1 MEPKS
6 VNPTRRPQREAKKKA
21 VAALCEQQRKRKRVP
36 LGEITNDVNTNA
48 NANAN
53 DVVLPTQ
60 KKRNVSTSSNSDG
73 TPVPEKLEKFEDPQL
88 CETYVSDIY
97 DYLRNMEVDSSKR
110 PLCDYIQKVQR
121 DVNASMR
128 GVLVD
133 WLVEVAEEYKLVS
146 DTLYFSVS
154 YIDRFLS
161 LNDLTRQKLQLLGV
175 ASMLVAS
182 KYEEIKPPEVEDFC
196 YITDN
201 TYSKE
206 EVLTME
212 ADILKSLKFELGG
225 PTIKTFLRHVCFID
239 YVSLYASELQFEFL
253 CSYLAELSLL
263 DYNCVKF
270 LPSMVAASVVFLAR
284 FMLSPKTHPWNSA
297 IYEFTRY
304 KPADLKEC
312 VLNIHDLYLG
322 RKGGSLQAVRDKYKQ
337 HKFKCVATTPSPPE
351 ISLSFFEFRGAD
363 P

>member
-1 MEPKS
+1 MRTKTLSHSHSSSFIHFSIFFTMEPKS

-182 KYEEIKPPEVEDFC
+182 
-196 YITDN
+196 
-201 TYSKE
+201 
-206 EVLTME
+206 
-212 ADILKSLKFELGG
+212 
-225 PTIKTFLRHVCFID
+225 
-239 YVSLYASELQFEFL
+239 
-253 CSYLAELSLL
+253 
-263 DYNCVKF
+263 
-270 LPSMVAASVVFLAR
+270 
-284 FMLSPKTHPWNSA
+284 
-297 IYEFTRY
+297 
-304 KPADLKEC
+304 
-312 VLNIHDLYLG
+312 
-322 RKGGSLQAVRDKYKQ
+322 
-337 HKFKCVATTPSPPE
+337 
-351 ISLSFFEFRGAD
+351 
-363 P
+363 